1 MTTNLGVDIQVHL
14 FSDTDI
20 PVFFSEYGANTVR
33 PRVFHETTAI
43 YSSEMTHVFS
53 GGCVYQFYQGP
64 NRYGIV
70 ELTQNPDG
78 TKSLRKSSEFK
89 TLKKRLL
96 ECNEQPVTYG
106 VTSSDQT
113 EAVTRPFPM
122 PSNSWRASSELPASP
137 VDWDEVSSRLDL
149 SSWVVLRNDMQRGG
163 TVNRQD
169 DDYNLRIQV
178 GLDLQIG
185 RRT

>member
-1 MTTNLGVDIQVHL
+1 MTDYYRCPILWRPLTFFSDIQVHL

-53 GGCVYQFYQGP
+53 GGCVYQFYQVP

-89 TLKKRLL
+89 TLKNRFLG
-96 ECNEQPVTYG
+96 CNEQPVTFE
-106 VTSSDQT
+106 VPASDQT

-122 PSNSWRASSELPASP
+122 PTNSWMATSEVPPSP
-137 VDWDEVSSRLDL
+137 VDWEDVRSHLDL
-149 SSWVVLRNDMQRGG
+149 SF
-163 TVNRQD
+163 
-169 DDYNLRIQV
+169 
-178 GLDLQIG
+178 
-185 RRT
+185 